1 MVGLIVFKVKDKET
15 YNHLH
20 TVLTGW
26 VFFRNDGNYFYLKA
40 PLNKT
45 IKNLI
50 EIINFLK
57 EKKDGNRSTCCHY

>member
-1 MVGLIVFKVKDKET
+1 MVGLTNLYVFKIKDKET

-26 VFFRNDGNYFYLKA
+26 CFFRNEGDNYYVKA

-45 IKNLI
+45 IENLI
-50 EIINFLK
+50 DMGSITELNQTK
-57 EKKDGNRSTCCHY
+57 TEV